1 MKKVSEMKKQ
11 EKTERTKARILNA
24 AMQEFG
30 EKGYL
35 RTTVNAICTHYHIPK
50 GLLYHNFAGKDEL
63 YLICV
68 ERCFSELISYL
79 QPHAIAE
86 IETYLELRFQYFA
99 RNPLY
104 ARLFFEAVLQPP
116 EGLAEQIK
124 KSREAFDCFNRQTFH
139 VIPSRMKLREGVT
152 EADAMEYYELMMEL
166 FNGYFSGM
174 AKAGQDFNKLITE
187 HEKKLAKML
196 DFMLY
201 GTVERGM
208 LLK

>member
-1 MKKVSEMKKQ
+1 M
-11 EKTERTKARILNA
+11 
-24 AMQEFG
+24 
-30 EKGYL
+30 
-35 RTTVNAICTHYHIPK
+35 
-50 GLLYHNFAGKDEL
+50 
-63 YLICV
+63 
-68 ERCFSELISYL
+68 
-79 QPHAIAE
+79 
-86 IETYLELRFQYFA
+86 
-99 RNPLY
+99 
-104 ARLFFEAVLQPP
+104 
-116 EGLAEQIK
+116 AEQIK

-139 VIPSRMKLREGVT
+139 VILSRMKLREGVT

-174 AKAGQDFNKLITE
+174 AKAGQDFSKLITE